1 MHKLMQ
7 QFRMDNDRTSET
19 SKRRAAKD
27 NRVACQAAMMSAK
40 SIYMYDV
47 LYERVNSL
55 RGVGVSCFID
65 EGSLLPVNIG
75 LCQRY
80 LWKQMEAT

>member
-1 MHKLMQ
+1 MHKLSMQ

-47 LYERVNSL
+47 LYERLNQPERRWSV
-55 RGVGVSCFID
+55 
-65 EGSLLPVNIG
+65 LLH
-75 LCQRY
+75 R
-80 LWKQMEAT
+80 